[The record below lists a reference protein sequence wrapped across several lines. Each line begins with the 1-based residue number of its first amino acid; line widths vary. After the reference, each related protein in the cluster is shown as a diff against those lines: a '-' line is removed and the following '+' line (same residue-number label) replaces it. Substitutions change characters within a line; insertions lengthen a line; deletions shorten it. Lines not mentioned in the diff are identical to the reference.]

1 MIDIAKKKL
10 PSPILPILAYIS
22 YCAAGWFAARGD
34 VAYYGYQM
42 YMGDIFSHDAFAFF
56 IGGIIPFAIYM
67 AASSF
72 IFKAIAMRCG
82 GDVKSIKY
90 GLHFAVIAANILLF
104 ALKFIYIAVPM
115 YATMLEIILDPIV
128 TIAFV
133 ALYMWYVFKMNYVDK
148 PMFRAVLT
156 QVLGAFLALY
166 GLLAVINLAIT
177 LI

>member
-10 PSPILPILAYIS
+10 PLPILAILAYIS

-42 YMGDIFSHDAFAFF
+42 YMRDIISHDAFAFF
-56 IGGIIPFAIYM
+56 FGGLIPFV
-67 AASSF
+67 
-72 IFKAIAMRCG
+72 IFMVVSGFVFKTLTVRCG
-82 GDVKSIKY
+82 GDVKSIRY
-90 GLHFAVIAANILLF
+90 GLFFAVIAANVLLF

-115 YATMLEIILDPIV
+115 YAAVLEIVLDPIV

-133 ALYMWYVFKMNYVDK
+133 SLYMWYVFKMAYVDK
-148 PMFRAVLT
+148 SVFRVALT

-166 GLLAVINLAIT
+166 GLLAAVNLIMS
-177 LI
+177 LV